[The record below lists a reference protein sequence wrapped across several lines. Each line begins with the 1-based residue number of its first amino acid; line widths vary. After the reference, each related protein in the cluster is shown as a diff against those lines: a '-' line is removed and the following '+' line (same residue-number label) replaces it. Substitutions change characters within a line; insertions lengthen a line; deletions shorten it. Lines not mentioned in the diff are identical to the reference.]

1 MVRKEKCYINC
12 VLLSKSEVGT
22 EVSGPGEGRS
32 VEDQQVQRLEASGRV
47 RVISYTGG
55 GSGRGAGHPVS
66 GKGALTGSPEGL
78 DCLGPAGREGERRIS
93 HSLGHKQSR

>member
-22 EVSGPGEGRS
+22 EVSGPGEGCS

-47 RVISYTGG
+47 RVISYTGE
-55 GSGRGAGHPVS
+55 GRG
-66 GKGALTGSPEGL
+66 
-78 DCLGPAGREGERRIS
+78 
-93 HSLGHKQSR
+93 